1 MGYVRGI
8 NQIILSFDPSFLE
21 HPSAPLNLSDSGWGN
36 NDSPRGRHA
45 TTPALPGTISDL
57 RSGNYCSPAVT
68 WGSEEKKR
76 CEVFLPFFFLG
87 PPVSKKKTGFYFFL
101 AGGEVKT
108 EF

>member
-1 MGYVRGI
+1 MGYVRVI

-21 HPSAPLNLSDSGWGN
+21 HRSAPLNLSDSGWGN

-76 CEVFLPFFFLG
+76 CEVFLPFFPGAPSFQKNNRFLL
-87 PPVSKKKTGFYFFL
+87 FFL